1 MAPRKTLALPALVFL
16 VITAAATT
24 TAAQD
29 AVKPESLA
37 GAWDIEIAAEGQYVY
52 VTFVLE
58 VEEGRL
64 AGKVTE
70 RYGMFTDVP
79 CDNLTLEGRRLGFSA
94 NLLSPPDG
102 TVKIWKVDVE
112 VDGDAMTGS
121 ISNSDVAI
129 TASFVGKKAK

>member
-1 MAPRKTLALPALVFL
+1 MILRKALVLLALVAV
-16 VITAAATT
+16 AG
-24 TAAQD
+24 AQE

-37 GAWDIEIAAEGQYVY
+37 GTWDVEITAEGQYVY
-52 VTFVLE
+52 VTLVFE
-58 VEEGRL
+58 IVEGKL

-70 RYGMFTDVP
+70 RYGMFIDAP
-79 CDNLTLEGRRLGFSA
+79 CDNISLDGRKLRFSA

-102 TVKIWKVDVE
+102 MTKLWKVDVE

-121 ISNSDVAI
+121 IWNTDVAI